1 MEAGGYTQPDRS
13 SDRLGEPLLE
23 PDGSEFRTPCPIN
36 DLPTRQAEVENV
48 NQMLVDRGMPPDVS
62 PEELRRILGEM
73 RVDNAFTPSKSDRSP
88 PRPGAART
96 ALA

>member
-23 PDGSEFRTPCPIN
+23 PDGSEFRTPYPIN
-36 DLPTRQAEVENV
+36 DLPTRHI
-48 NQMLVDRGMPPDVS
+48 VS
-62 PEELRRILGEM
+62 P
-73 RVDNAFTPSKSDRSP
+73 T
-88 PRPGAART
+88 RPGAART